1 MFNRWE
7 KTAKM
12 KWCDGNP
19 RFEFLPEDRPTRV
32 YLLRHGEVTT
42 FERKT
47 FNGQTDVGLTPRGI
61 SQLEEVA
68 ARLAFNP
75 IRAVY
80 TSDLQ
85 RSVQGGEAIAKAC
98 DVSLFQMPEL
108 REKRFGVWEGLNAQE
123 IASRDPKGWSH
134 WLSNPTESCPER
146 GETYREV
153 GERALAALSKILRN
167 HAGEEV
173 AIVAHG
179 GVNKVLLAD
188 ALGQSPTA
196 LFRIE
201 QKYAA
206 LNIIDYFKNK
216 AVVKLVNG

>member
-1 MFNRWE
+1 M
-7 KTAKM
+7 M

-42 FERKT
+42 FERRT
-47 FNGQTDVGLTPRGI
+47 FNGQTDVGLTPRGLL
-61 SQLEEVA
+61 QLEEVA
-68 ARLAFNP
+68 ARLASCP

-85 RSVQGGEAIAKAC
+85 RSVRGGEAIAKAC
-98 DVSLFQMPEL
+98 GVSLFQMSEL
-108 REKRFGVWEGLNAQE
+108 REKDFGRWEGLTAEE
-123 IASRDPKGWSH
+123 ISGQDPDGWSA
-134 WLSNPTESCPER
+134 WLTNPADSRPGGEES
-146 GETYREV
+146 YREV
-153 GERALAALSKILRN
+153 GERALAAFKIILRK

-173 AIVAHG
+173 AVVAHG

-206 LNIIDYFKNK
+206 LNIIDYFKNR
-216 AVVKLVNG
+216 AVVKLING

>member
-1 MFNRWE
+1 MLIYE
-7 KTAKM
+7 AQTTM
-12 KWCDGNP
+12 KWCDGTP
-19 RFEFLPEDRPTRV
+19 RFPFLPEDRPTRI

-47 FNGQTDVGLTPRGI
+47 FNGQTDVGLTVRGI
-61 SQLEEVA
+61 SQLEAVA
-68 ARLAFNP
+68 SRLASSP

-85 RSVQGGEAIAKAC
+85 RSVRGGEAIAKAC
-98 DVSLFQMPEL
+98 GVSLFQIPGL
-108 REKRFGVWEGLNAQE
+108 REKNFGCWEGLAAQE
-123 IASRDPKGWSH
+123 ISSRDPRGWST
-134 WLSNPTESCPER
+134 WLSDPAESRPEG

-153 GERALAALSKILRN
+153 GERSLAALESILKE
-167 HAGEEV
+167 HPGEEV

-188 ALGQSPTA
+188 ALGQSPSG
-196 LFRIE
+196 LFRID

-216 AVVKLVNG
+216 VVVKLVNG

>member
-1 MFNRWE
+1 MGWS
-7 KTAKM
+7 
-12 KWCDGNP
+12 DGKP
-19 RFEFLPEDRPTRV
+19 RFPFLPEEQPTRI

-47 FNGQTDVGLTPRGI
+47 FNGHTDVGLTPRGL
-61 SQLEEVA
+61 SQLEEIA
-68 ARLAFNP
+68 ARLASCP

-85 RSVQGGEAIAKAC
+85 RSVRGGEAIAKAC
-98 DVSLFQMPEL
+98 DIPLFQMPEL
-108 REKRFGVWEGLNAQE
+108 REKNFGRWEGWTAQE
-123 IASRDPKGWSH
+123 ISRRNPGEWSI
-134 WLSNPTESCPER
+134 WLSDPAESRPEG

-153 GERALAALSKILRN
+153 GERALSALEVILKK

-173 AIVAHG
+173 AVVAHG
-179 GVNKVLLAD
+179 GVNRVLLAD
-188 ALGQSPTA
+188 ALGQSSSA
-196 LFRIE
+196 LFSIE

>member
-1 MFNRWE
+1 MR
-7 KTAKM
+7 
-12 KWCDGNP
+12 WCDGRP
-19 RFEFLPEDRPTRV
+19 RFSFLPEDRPTRI

-42 FERKT
+42 FERKSI
-47 FNGQTDVGLTPRGI
+47 NGQTDVGLTPRGI
-61 SQLEEVA
+61 AQLEEIA
-68 ARLAFNP
+68 SRLASYP

-85 RSVQGGEAIAKAC
+85 RSVRGGEAIAKRC
-98 DVSLFQMPEL
+98 GVPLFQMQAL
-108 REKRFGVWEGLNAQE
+108 REKNFGAWEGCNAAE
-123 IASRDPKGWSH
+123 ISIRDPEGWSF
-134 WLSNPTESCPER
+134 WLTNPAESRPKG

-153 GERALAALSKILRN
+153 GERALSALEMILKK
-167 HAGEEV
+167 HPAEEV

-188 ALGQSPTA
+188 ALIQSPLA

-206 LNIIDYFKNK
+206 LNIIDYFKDK

>member
-1 MFNRWE
+1 
-7 KTAKM
+7 M

-19 RFEFLPEDRPTRV
+19 RFEFLPEDRPTRI
-32 YLLRHGEVTT
+32 YLLRHGEVAT

-47 FNGQTDVGLTPRGI
+47 FNGQTDVGLTSRGI

-68 ARLAFNP
+68 ARLTAYP

-85 RSVQGGEAIAKAC
+85 RSVRGGEAIAKAC
-98 DVSLFQMPEL
+98 GVSLFQIPEL
-108 REKRFGVWEGLNAQE
+108 REKNFGVWEGLNAEE
-123 IASRDPKGWSH
+123 ISRRDPDGWSA
-134 WLSNPTESCPER
+134 WLTNPADSRPGGEES
-146 GETYREV
+146 YREV
-153 GERALAALSKILRN
+153 GERALAALEVILRK
-167 HAGEEV
+167 HEGEEV
-173 AIVAHG
+173 AVVAHG

-188 ALGQSPTA
+188 ALGQSHTS

-216 AVVKLVNG
+216 AIVKLVNG

>member
-1 MFNRWE
+1 
-7 KTAKM
+7 M
-12 KWCDGNP
+12 KWCDGAP
-19 RFEFLPEDRPTRV
+19 RFEFLPEDRPTRI

-42 FERKT
+42 FERRA
-47 FNGQTDVGLTPRGI
+47 FNGQTDVGLTPRGL
-61 SQLEEVA
+61 SQFEEIA
-68 ARLAFNP
+68 ARLASSS

-85 RSVQGGEAIAKAC
+85 RSIRGGEAIAKAC
-98 DVSLFQMPEL
+98 GVPLFHLSALQ
-108 REKRFGVWEGLNAQE
+108 EKNFGVWEGLNAQE
-123 IASRDPKGWSH
+123 ISSRDPEGWSA
-134 WLSNPTESCPER
+134 WLTDPADSRPGGVES
-146 GETYREV
+146 YREV
-153 GERALAALSKILRN
+153 GERALAALELILRK

-173 AIVAHG
+173 AVVAHG

-206 LNIIDYFKNK
+206 LNIIDYFKNRV
-216 AVVKLVNG
+216 VVKLING

>member
-1 MFNRWE
+1 
-7 KTAKM
+7 M
-12 KWCDGNP
+12 KWCDGSL

-47 FNGQTDVGLTPRGI
+47 FNGQSDVGLTPRGVA
-61 SQLEEVA
+61 QLEEVA

-85 RSVQGGEAIAKAC
+85 RSVRGGEAIAKAC
-98 DVSLFQMPEL
+98 GVSLFKMPQL
-108 REKRFGVWEGLNAQE
+108 REKRFGVWEGLNAEE
-123 IASRDPKGWSH
+123 IAGRDPKGWSV
-134 WLSNPTESCPER
+134 WLTNPEESRPEG
-146 GETYREV
+146 GESYREV
-153 GERALAALSKILRN
+153 GERALAALEIILKK
-167 HAGEEV
+167 HAGEEI

-188 ALGQSPTA
+188 ALDQSPSA